1 MAATQPKLDEQRLH
15 ALALDATRGA
25 LALQEQ
31 IHRAL
36 AVPVTVRDLLNYRQ
50 DAETVVK
57 GVDWSLL
64 DRAKNAVRE
73 LESALDPH
81 VQVRDYRVHFAI
93 EHVTLRQVRAFVD
106 EVSALAEPLLALRTR
121 KKS

>member
-1 MAATQPKLDEQRLH
+1 MAATQPKLDEQRLD
-15 ALALDATRGA
+15 ALLLDATRGT

-36 AVPVTVRDLLNYRQ
+36 AVPVTVADLLRYRQ
-50 DAETVVK
+50 DAETIVK

-64 DRAKNAVRE
+64 ERAKSAVRE

-81 VQVRDYRVHFAI
+81 VQVRDYRVHFAA
-93 EHVTLRQVRAFVD
+93 EFVTVRQIRAFVD
-106 EVSALAEPLLALRTR
+106 EVSALAEPLLALRR
-121 KKS
+121 KKP